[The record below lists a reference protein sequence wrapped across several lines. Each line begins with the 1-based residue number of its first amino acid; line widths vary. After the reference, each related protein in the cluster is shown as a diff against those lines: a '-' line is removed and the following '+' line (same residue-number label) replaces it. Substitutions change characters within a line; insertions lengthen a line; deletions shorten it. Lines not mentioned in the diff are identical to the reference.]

1 MSTFKVFLVVVSTAF
16 FLASCGSSTTST
28 AAVEGIGMAKKVKV
42 LQEMTM
48 KLLIKLALSLALIVS
63 PAAFAALDTTHA
75 DYLGTVDEN
84 FIESGPAGDGLSMVN
99 FLLCI
104 MSNSNASA
112 HVNETYGSMI
122 DENICNGI
130 VGSKSPAFA
139 QQIMTTSRA
148 SAAANYTMDSWF
160 TTDGDGN
167 PQYVVAKSVI
177 TSAPTD
183 ALPRGVFSMTW
194 NMLSNTTPS
203 ATVQAKGYLNAD
215 KFNNITYIEE
225 MPNSNQ
231 SPPTMMYSYVHG
243 QLNGATG
250 GKLRV
255 KTQVYDNVGDHT
267 DTVYRY
273 VFDSDDVHYATWDG
287 SSNGTSVCLDRT
299 AANMLKYTNNY
310 KMFTEDGALVTFDK
324 LEPFPFTYT
333 SGSETKQGYAD
344 KWQAWLQGG
353 EAEAAKPA
361 TITRKSD
368 SKQFSV
374 CWDDNDDG
382 SGTCGRSGT
391 GGDGSGSDDIRWHL
405 NIGGVAQPFA
415 DPIELTART
424 ILDNDM
430 DESDPISAADAFG
443 RNGGPGYPVYRGAGS
458 SMDIV
463 DECLLSGTWTAR
475 DGDNCDS
482 AQKRRASYNIKDG
495 TEFTLRGGSTKYFI
509 KASDSYRDLAV
520 QAGSVCTGNTD
531 LALSNAPDLLASYV
545 IGTVDLTWANKPTV
559 ANGLLPAA
567 NAMKVIHGVEQ

>member
-1 MSTFKVFLVVVSTAF
+1 
-16 FLASCGSSTTST
+16 
-28 AAVEGIGMAKKVKV
+28 
-42 LQEMTM
+42 M
-48 KLLIKLALSLALIVS
+48 KYLTKLALSLTLIVS
-63 PAAFAALDTTHA
+63 PAAFAALDKTHA
-75 DYLGTVDEN
+75 DYSGTVDEN

-122 DENICNGI
+122 DENICNGV
-130 VGSKSPAFA
+130 VGAKKPAFA

-148 SAAANYTMDSWF
+148 SATANYTMDSWF
-160 TTDGDGN
+160 TTDGDGS
-167 PQYVVAKSVI
+167 PQYVVAKSSI

-203 ATVQAKGYLNAD
+203 ATVTAKGFLNAD
-215 KFNNITYIEE
+215 ASNNITYVEE
-225 MPNSNQ
+225 MPNQTHGN
-231 SPPTMMYSYVHG
+231 TMYSYVHG

-255 KTQVYDNVGDHT
+255 KTQVYDGAGRNT
-267 DTVYRY
+267 DTTYRY
-273 VFDSDDVHYATWDG
+273 VFDAEDVHYATWDG

-299 AANMLKYTNNY
+299 VANMLKYTNNY
-310 KMFTEDGALVTFDK
+310 KMFTEDGALVTFTK
-324 LEPFPFTYT
+324 LEQFPFTYT
-333 SGSETKQGYAD
+333 SGSDTKQGYAD
-344 KWQAWLQGG
+344 KWEAWLQGG

-382 SGTCGRSGT
+382 TGTCGRAGA
-391 GGDGSGSDDIRWHL
+391 GGDGSSGDGIKWHL

-424 ILDNDM
+424 IVDNDM
-430 DESDPISAADAFG
+430 DEGDPISAADAFG
-443 RNGGPGYPVYRGAGS
+443 RNGGAGYPVYRGAGS
-458 SMDIV
+458 GMDIV
-463 DECLLSGTWTAR
+463 DECLLGATWTAR
-475 DGDNCDS
+475 SGNNCDS
-482 AQKRRASYNIKDG
+482 AQKRRASYNIVDG
-495 TEFTLRGGSTKYFI
+495 TEFTLRGGSTKYFV

-520 QAGSVCTGNTD
+520 QAGSVCTGKTP
-531 LALSNAPDLLASYV
+531 LALSNAPDALASYA
-545 IGTVDLTWANKPTV
+545 IGAVALTWANKPSV
-559 ANGLLPAA
+559 ANGLLSAA